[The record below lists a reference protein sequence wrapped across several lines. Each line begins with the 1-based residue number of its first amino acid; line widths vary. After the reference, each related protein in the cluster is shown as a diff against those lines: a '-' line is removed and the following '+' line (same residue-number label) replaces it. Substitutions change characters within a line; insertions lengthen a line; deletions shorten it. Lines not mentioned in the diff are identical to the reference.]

1 MRKTIAALFFF
12 LMIFSLPASALS
24 VGLEA
29 GADYNGIIAGAGYRS
44 YTYSSKPGF
53 TLSIPVLVELGP
65 SLELETG
72 LSYFMKNY
80 GYSRTVEDD
89 STTIKTL
96 DYSRYNHFI
105 EVPVALRYT
114 DTLGISSR
122 VSLFAS
128 VGGFVGIWVY
138 GSRSGRAYS
147 ISRNPELIPFNE
159 KTDLENYNICQ
170 AGVSASLGV
179 RFRLS
184 DRTDS
189 YIRAGYSLALTDLNK
204 AQKYGSYPIHNST
217 VTLTGAVTWRVN

>member
-1 MRKTIAALFFF
+1 MKKTIAALFFI
-12 LMIFSLPASALS
+12 LMVFSLSAAALS

-29 GADYNGIIAGAGYRS
+29 GADWNGIIAGEGYRN
-44 YTYSSKPGF
+44 YTYSNKPGF
-53 TLSIPVLVELGP
+53 TVSVPVLVGLMP

-72 LSYFMKNY
+72 LSYTMKNY

-89 STTIKTL
+89 PAAVRTL

-114 DTLGISSR
+114 DTLGSSD

-128 VGGFVGIWVY
+128 AGGFVGLWIY
-138 GSRSGRAYS
+138 GSRSGYAYS
-147 ISRNPELIPFNE
+147 ISRNPGLIPFNE

-179 RFRLS
+179 RFKLS
-184 DRTDS
+184 DRADS
-189 YIRAGYSLALTDLNK
+189 YIRAGYSLALTDLNR

-217 VTLTGAVTWRVN
+217 VTLNGAVTWRVN

>member
-1 MRKTIAALFFF
+1 MKKTITALFFL
-12 LMIFSLPASALS
+12 LMVFSLSAAALS

-29 GADYNGIIAGAGYRS
+29 GADWNGIIAGEGYRN
-44 YTYSSKPGF
+44 YRYSNKTGF
-53 TLSIPVLVELGP
+53 TVSIPVLLELMP

-72 LSYFMKNY
+72 LSYTMKNY

-89 STTIKTL
+89 SASVRTL

-114 DTLGISSR
+114 DTLGGGS

-128 VGGFVGIWVY
+128 VGGFFGLWVY
-138 GSRSGRAYS
+138 GSRSGYAYS
-147 ISRNPELIPFNE
+147 ISRNPGLIPFDE

-179 RFRLS
+179 KFKLS
-184 DRTDS
+184 DRADS
-189 YIRAGYSLALTDLNK
+189 YIRAGYCLALTDLNR

>member
-1 MRKTIAALFFF
+1 MV
-12 LMIFSLPASALS
+12 FSLSAAALS

-29 GADYNGIIAGAGYRS
+29 GADWNGIIAGEGYRN
-44 YTYSSKPGF
+44 YAYSNKNGF
-53 TLSIPVLVELGP
+53 TVSIPVLLELMP

-72 LSYFMKNY
+72 LSYAMKNY

-89 STTIKTL
+89 PASVRTL

-114 DTLGISSR
+114 DTLGGSG

-128 VGGFVGIWVY
+128 VGGFVGFWVY
-138 GSRSGRAYS
+138 GSRSGYAYS
-147 ISRNPELIPFNE
+147 ISRNPGLIPFDE

-179 RFRLS
+179 KFKLS
-184 DRTDS
+184 DRADS
-189 YIRAGYSLALTDLNK
+189 YIRAGYCLALTDLNR